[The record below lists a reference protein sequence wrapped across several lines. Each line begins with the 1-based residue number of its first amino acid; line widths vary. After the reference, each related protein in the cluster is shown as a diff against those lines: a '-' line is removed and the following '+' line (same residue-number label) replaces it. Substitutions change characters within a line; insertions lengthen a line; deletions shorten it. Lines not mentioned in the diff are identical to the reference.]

1 MALAILPGR
10 GGCGGLLVE
19 AVVLVNVVVGV
30 LVLVDILV
38 VLLETQTFTSL
49 EKVEL

>member
-10 GGCGGLLVE
+10 GGCGGSLVE

-30 LVLVDILV
+30 LALVDVFVVLV
-38 VLLETQTFTSL
+38 EMQTFT
-49 EKVEL
+49 

>member
-1 MALAILPGR
+1 MALAIIPGR

-30 LVLVDILV
+30 LVLVDVFV
-38 VLLETQTFTSL
+38 VLLEMQTFT
-49 EKVEL
+49 

>member
-30 LVLVDILV
+30 LVLVDV
-38 VLLETQTFTSL
+38 FVLLVEMQTFT
-49 EKVEL
+49 